1 MRAVQGMTVAYREAS
16 RPITLT
22 GRIDAEDEVALGFRI
37 AGRVAKNDL
46 KLGTLVEAGQTL
58 ARLEPQNEE
67 NALRTARANLA
78 AAQAQLTQARNHFE
92 RQDTLLRDGWTTR
105 ANHDRAK
112 QALVTAKSQLDSAE
126 AQVETAHDLVS
137 FTVLK
142 ADAPGVVT
150 AVGPGAGEV
159 VQPGQMIS
167 KLARKDGRDAV
178 FDVPAQIIR
187 SAPPDPRV
195 VVSLTD
201 DPAVMA
207 KGRIREVAPQADPAT
222 GTFEV
227 KVGLIDPPPAM
238 RLGSTVTGSM
248 EMKASLTI
256 EVPAASLTRFNQQ
269 PAVWVVDPS
278 TQSVSIRNIEVS
290 SFDPA
295 HVAVSAGLYAGEVVV
310 TGGHQVLHPGQRV
323 RFVGAKP

>member
-67 NALRTARANLA
+67 NALRTAGANLA